1 MADDIRIEITG
12 DSSDIKKVLKVS
24 EKLVKRFEKANKKAT
39 DRRVR
44 NEKKAS
50 SDIQM
55 AEARKNKRLESM
67 DRRLSRKR
75 ARIRLRRMKENIRI
89 AKREATAEERIKKR
103 SIARMKKFAK
113 FGVAALGIG
122 GIAGVVMASKALLDF
137 DLALTRLAA
146 GQDISIKKQAAM
158 RAEIMKMTIAT
169 GVSRESLL
177 ETMDA
182 IIQKSGDIPLATE
195 NLEELSKVL
204 RVKGEEFAGP
214 IGQLLAAMSKPL
226 AGTGIKPI
234 KVLEQIIA
242 QGKEG
247 SIVMEEMAIKGQEI
261 FGSMASLGAENFA
274 GAMALLQMMGR
285 VVGSEKAIT
294 SFSLFFNDLERA
306 APKLKKDLKWDI
318 YESPGKLKS
327 PIKLATE
334 LMEKTQGIK
343 ANLIAVP
350 GVTVNIIRM
359 FDALLTD
366 LKANNGELKDTNR
379 FLDRAK
385 NASGIIAGQYARIE
399 KTGANA
405 FAKIKALGIELIEG
419 AIGDSLQSVVDALND
434 FLADPKKLQQLKE
447 TFADIGVVANTLVKA
462 LTLLSGR
469 QVTKNIET
477 AERYKFLQKNL
488 SFKERVKLTMTP
500 RKEMAAV
507 VDKLYFEM
515 NTKLL
520 FDPIT
525 GNILGKS
532 TNVKDLNNKKV
543 GKTFISTNYTSR
555 LNAMSE
561 REEYVTP

>member
-12 DSSDIKKVLKVS
+12 DNKDIKKVIKAS
-24 EKLVKRFEKANKKAT
+24 EKLVKRFEKANARST
-39 DRRVR
+39 QRRVK
-44 NEKKAS
+44 NEKRAAISIQKA
-50 SDIQM
+50 
-55 AEARKNKRLESM
+55 EERKNRRLEAM
-67 DRRLSRKR
+67 DKRLSRKR
-75 ARIRLRRMKENIRI
+75 ARVRLRGMKENIRI
-89 AKREATAEERIKKR
+89 AKREAAAEERIRKKQLA
-103 SIARMKKFAK
+103 SFKKFAK
-113 FGVAALGIG
+113 YGALGLGVGGVA
-122 GIAGVVMASKALLDF
+122 GVLMASKALLNF

-195 NLEELSKVL
+195 NLEALSKVL

-226 AGTGIKPI
+226 AGTGIKPVE
-234 KVLEQIIA
+234 VLEQIIA

-247 SIVMEEMAIKGQEI
+247 SIVMEEMAAKGQEV
-261 FGSMASLGAENFA
+261 FGSMAALGAENFA

-350 GVTVNIIRM
+350 GTTVNMIRM

-477 AERYKFLQKNL
+477 AGRYKFLQKRL
-488 SFKERVKLTMTP
+488 PFKERVKLTMTP

-507 VDKLYFEM
+507 VDKLYLEI
-515 NTKLL
+515 NSNLL

-525 GNILGKS
+525 GNILNKS
-532 TNVKDLNNKKV
+532 TNVKDLNNSNV
-543 GKTFISTNYTSR
+543 GTTFVTTKFSDR
-555 LNAMSE
+555 LGTQE
-561 REEYVTP
+561 RSEYVSQ